1 MEHEPRIQTA
11 IPKKRYQIGPFV
23 GVVLGDI
30 DSSDGIE
37 YRYVLAM
44 VEEGVGKPGLF
55 ICAERNRGEAAKRGR
70 YRMRVVAPW
79 GAEVLGDSDR
89 WGDLDN
95 FVADSFSIA
104 MAKLALTDETPVPLM

>member
-1 MEHEPRIQTA
+1 MENEPRIKTA

-23 GVVLGDI
+23 GIVLGDI
-30 DSSDGIE
+30 ESGDGID

-44 VEEGVGKPGLF
+44 VEEGASAPGLF
-55 ICAERNRGEAAKRGR
+55 ICAERNRGEDTKRGK

-79 GAEVLGDSDR
+79 GAEVLGVSDR
-89 WGDLDN
+89 WGNLDH

-104 MAKLALTDETPVPLM
+104 MAKLALTDETPVPLA